1 MGKRDTKGL
10 ILDTSLAL
18 FNESG
23 VPNVST
29 NEIALEAD
37 ISPGNLYYHYNHKHD
52 IVEALLKRFEQ
63 AIAPLLDVEDGPDDL
78 EDFWFY
84 LHVLFERIAEYRFL
98 FRNLP
103 DLYDRT
109 PELTVH
115 LDHLLERI
123 GNTISARLDTL
134 EASGVLQASDAE
146 RTALAETI
154 RMTLI
159 FWIPYQSRFLET
171 STDTDPAALA
181 VNQILLQ
188 VAPFLETNAR
198 RVLLEVASQYTP

>member
-10 ILDTSLAL
+10 ILDTSLGL
-18 FNESG
+18 FNEAG
-23 VPNVST
+23 VPSVST

-37 ISPGNLYYHYNHKHD
+37 ISPGNLYYHYKHKHD
-52 IVEALLKRFEQ
+52 IVEALLTRFET
-63 AIAPLLDVEDGPDDL
+63 AIDPLLDIESGPSDL

-115 LDHLLERI
+115 LDRLLQRI
-123 GNTISARLDTL
+123 GTTIDARLDTL
-134 EASGVLQASDAE
+134 ERAGILQASNEE
-146 RTALAETI
+146 RRALAETI

-171 STDTDPAALA
+171 ADDTDPAALA
-181 VNQILLQ
+181 VSQILLQ
-188 VAPFLETNAR
+188 VAPCLTPDSREH
-198 RVLLEVASQYTP
+198 LLLAADRYAD

>member
-18 FNESG
+18 FNADG

-52 IVEALLKRFEQ
+52 IVEALLKRFEA
-63 AIAPLLDVEDGPDDL
+63 AIDPLLDTDDGPSDL

-115 LDHLLERI
+115 LDRLLERI
-123 GNTISARLDTL
+123 GETITARLDTL
-134 EASGVLQASDAE
+134 KAAGVLQASDAE
-146 RTALAETI
+146 RAALAETI

-159 FWIPYQSRFLET
+159 FWIPYQSRFLDT
-171 STDTDPAALA
+171 TADTDPAALA

-188 VAPFLETNAR
+188 VAPCLSPDQRE
-198 RVLLEVASQYTP
+198 LLQLAAERYAV